1 MLAVWADT
9 AKVTADITL
18 GRTEVLPVQSVRDAT
33 MVSRIIRIVD
43 ATQYV
48 KEPNNVVAVGACVAV
63 IDGAIVV
70 HLCNTLQ
77 IFLQKKL

>member
-1 MLAVWADT
+1 
-9 AKVTADITL
+9 
-18 GRTEVLPVQSVRDAT
+18 
-33 MVSRIIRIVD
+33 MVSRIIRIGD

-48 KEPNNVVAVGACVAV
+48 KEPNNVVAVWACVAV

>member
-1 MLAVWADT
+1 
-9 AKVTADITL
+9 
-18 GRTEVLPVQSVRDAT
+18 

-48 KEPNNVVAVGACVAV
+48 KEPNNVVAVCGACVAV

-70 HLCNTLQ
+70 HLCISLQ